1 MNKIFKLITSISFLF
16 FSINAAL
23 SEENFFNE
31 ALKMYQNEK
40 YEDARFM
47 LERNI
52 VFNPKD
58 AKSYLYLAK
67 IYNHEE
73 DQNKEEYNLETTL
86 LIEPNNEE
94 AILMLMKIAL
104 KKSNYSK
111 VNDLSQTFIKV
122 CKKLCDEN
130 NEIQKSLKNIEP
142 ATMSLDQNLN
152 KILIIDF
159 GSQFTQLI
167 ARRIRELGVFSEIV
181 SHKKIKIKHIDK
193 SIKGIILSGGPL
205 NVYEINKYSFDK
217 KIINLSIPIL
227 GICFGHQILSKLN
240 GGRVKQSKHR
250 EFGLANIYKKNE
262 SLLIKNFFNKQKSKK
277 VWMSHA
283 DQVSKLPKNFKVIAS
298 STNSKFAIVENK
310 LNKFYGIQFHPEVTH
325 TENGKKLI
333 SNFIFLICKIK
344 RNWSSKDQKIQLIKE
359 VKDQVGSEK
368 VICALS
374 GGVDSSVVAQLLNKA
389 IGKKLYCIFVNTG
402 LLRKNEEVQVVQTFK
417 KRLKINLIYVN
428 AEKEFLKKLHN
439 VSDPEKKRKIIGNLF
454 IKIFERYA
462 KKIKNVK
469 FLAQGTLY
477 PDLIESRSVTGSQ
490 TSKIKSH
497 HNVGG
502 LPKKMK
508 LKLVEPLKFLFKD
521 EVRKLGLEL
530 NLNKDIISRHPF
542 PGPGLAIRMP
552 GLITN
557 EKIKILKEADYYF
570 IQALRDHGLYHK
582 IWQAYAA
589 LLPVKTVG
597 VMGDNRTYE
606 YLCLLRA
613 ITSEDGMTADF
624 YEFKKSFM
632 ETISNKI
639 VNSIR
644 GINRVVYDITSKPP
658 STIELE

>member
-1 MNKIFKLITSISFLF
+1 
-16 FSINAAL
+16 
-23 SEENFFNE
+23 
-31 ALKMYQNEK
+31 
-40 YEDARFM
+40 
-47 LERNI
+47 
-52 VFNPKD
+52 
-58 AKSYLYLAK
+58 
-67 IYNHEE
+67 
-73 DQNKEEYNLETTL
+73 
-86 LIEPNNEE
+86 
-94 AILMLMKIAL
+94 
-104 KKSNYSK
+104 
-111 VNDLSQTFIKV
+111 
-122 CKKLCDEN
+122 
-130 NEIQKSLKNIEP
+130 
-142 ATMSLDQNLN
+142 MSLDKNLN

-167 ARRIRELGVFSEIV
+167 ARRVRELGVYSEII
-181 SHKKIKIKHIDK
+181 SHKKVKNKNINN

-205 NVYEINKYSFDK
+205 NVYQINKYSFDK
-217 KIINLSIPIL
+217 RIIENQIPVL

-240 GGRVKQSKHR
+240 GGKVKQSKNR
-250 EFGLANIYKKNE
+250 EFGLANIRKKRE
-262 SLLIKNFFNKQKSKK
+262 SILIKNFFNKKNINK

-283 DQVSKLPKNFKVIAS
+283 DQVSKLPKNFSVIAS
-298 STNSKFAIVENK
+298 SQNSKFAIIENK
-310 LNKFYGIQFHPEVTH
+310 KKNFYGVQFHPEVTH

-333 SNFIFLICKIK
+333 NNFIFLICKIQ
-344 RNWSSKDQKIQLIKE
+344 RNWSSKDQKIKLIKD
-359 VKDQVGSEK
+359 VRNLVGKNK

-402 LLRKNEEVQVVQTFK
+402 LLRKNEEIQVVKTFK
-417 KRLKINLIYVN
+417 KKLRINLIYVN
-428 AEKEFLKKLHN
+428 AEKEFLRKLNN
-439 VSDPEKKRKIIGNLF
+439 VSHPEKKRKIIGNLF

-462 KKIKNVK
+462 KRIKNVK

-477 PDLIESRSVTGSQ
+477 PDLIESKSVTGSQ

-502 LPKKMK
+502 LPKNMK

-530 NLNKDIISRHPF
+530 KLSKEIISRHPF

-552 GLITN
+552 GLISK
-557 EKIKILKEADYYF
+557 EKIKILKEADNYF
-570 IQALRDHGLYHK
+570 IQALRDHNLYDK

-624 YEFKKSFM
+624 YDFKKSFIQM
-632 ETISNKI
+632 ISNKI

-644 GINRVVYDITSKPP
+644 GINRVVYDVTSKPP

>member
-1 MNKIFKLITSISFLF
+1 
-16 FSINAAL
+16 
-23 SEENFFNE
+23 
-31 ALKMYQNEK
+31 
-40 YEDARFM
+40 
-47 LERNI
+47 
-52 VFNPKD
+52 
-58 AKSYLYLAK
+58 
-67 IYNHEE
+67 
-73 DQNKEEYNLETTL
+73 
-86 LIEPNNEE
+86 
-94 AILMLMKIAL
+94 
-104 KKSNYSK
+104 
-111 VNDLSQTFIKV
+111 
-122 CKKLCDEN
+122 
-130 NEIQKSLKNIEP
+130 
-142 ATMSLDQNLN
+142 MSLEQNLD

-167 ARRIRELGVFSEIV
+167 ARRIRELGVFSEII
-181 SHKKIKIKHIDK
+181 SHKKIKIKDLNK
-193 SIKGIILSGGPL
+193 SIRGIILSGGPL

-217 KIINLSIPIL
+217 KIINLDIPIL

-240 GGRVKQSKHR
+240 GGKVKQSKHR
-250 EFGLANIYKKNE
+250 EFGLANIYRKNE
-262 SLLIKNFFNKQKSKK
+262 SLLTKNFFNKKKLKK

-310 LNKFYGIQFHPEVTH
+310 QKKFYGIQFHPEVTH

-333 SNFIFLICKIK
+333 SNFIFLICRMK

-359 VKDQVGSEK
+359 VKNQVGSEK

-402 LLRKNEEVQVVQTFK
+402 LLRKDEELQVVRTFK

-477 PDLIESRSVTGSQ
+477 PDLIESKSVTGSQ

-502 LPKKMK
+502 LPKKMN
-508 LKLVEPLKFLFKD
+508 LQLVEPLKFLFKD

-530 NLNKDIISRHPF
+530 NLSQEIISRHPF

-552 GLITN
+552 GVITN

-606 YLCLLRA
+606 YMCLLRA

-632 ETISNKI
+632 QTVSNKI
-639 VNSIR
+639 INSIR
-644 GINRVVYDITSKPP
+644 GINRVVYDVTSKPP

>member
-1 MNKIFKLITSISFLF
+1 
-16 FSINAAL
+16 
-23 SEENFFNE
+23 
-31 ALKMYQNEK
+31 
-40 YEDARFM
+40 
-47 LERNI
+47 
-52 VFNPKD
+52 
-58 AKSYLYLAK
+58 
-67 IYNHEE
+67 
-73 DQNKEEYNLETTL
+73 
-86 LIEPNNEE
+86 
-94 AILMLMKIAL
+94 
-104 KKSNYSK
+104 
-111 VNDLSQTFIKV
+111 
-122 CKKLCDEN
+122 
-130 NEIQKSLKNIEP
+130 
-142 ATMSLDQNLN
+142 MSLDTNLD
-152 KILIIDF
+152 KVVIIDF

-181 SHKKIKIKHIDK
+181 SHKKIRTSDINQ
-193 SIKGIILSGGPL
+193 SVRGIILSGGPL
-205 NVYEINKYSFDK
+205 NVYQINKYSFDK
-217 KIINLSIPIL
+217 TILELNIPIL

-250 EFGLANIYKKNE
+250 EFGLANIFRKRDSLLTKNFYNMKKN
-262 SLLIKNFFNKQKSKK
+262 NK

-283 DQVSKLPKNFKVIAS
+283 DQVSKLPKNFQVVAS
-298 STNSKFAIVENK
+298 STNSKYAIVENK
-310 LNKFYGIQFHPEVTH
+310 SKKFYGVQFHPEVTH

-333 SNFIFLICKIK
+333 SNFVFLICKVK
-344 RNWSSKDQKIQLIKE
+344 KNWSSRDQKIKLINE
-359 VKDQVGSEK
+359 VRDQVGTHK

-374 GGVDSSVVAQLLNKA
+374 GGVDSSVVAQLLNKS

-402 LLRKNEEVQVVQTFK
+402 LLRKNEETQVVRTFK
-417 KRLKINLIYVN
+417 KRLKMNLIYVN
-428 AEKEFLKKLHN
+428 AEKEFLGKLKN

-477 PDLIESRSVTGSQ
+477 PDLIESKSVTGSQ

-502 LPKKMK
+502 LPKKMN

-530 NLNKDIISRHPF
+530 KLSKEIISRHPF

-552 GLITN
+552 GVITN

-570 IQALRDHGLYHK
+570 IQALREHGLYHK

-624 YEFKKSFM
+624 FEFRKSFM
-632 ETISNKI
+632 QTISNKI

-644 GINRVVYDITSKPP
+644 GINRVVYDVTSKPP

>member
-1 MNKIFKLITSISFLF
+1 
-16 FSINAAL
+16 
-23 SEENFFNE
+23 
-31 ALKMYQNEK
+31 
-40 YEDARFM
+40 
-47 LERNI
+47 
-52 VFNPKD
+52 
-58 AKSYLYLAK
+58 
-67 IYNHEE
+67 
-73 DQNKEEYNLETTL
+73 
-86 LIEPNNEE
+86 
-94 AILMLMKIAL
+94 
-104 KKSNYSK
+104 
-111 VNDLSQTFIKV
+111 
-122 CKKLCDEN
+122 
-130 NEIQKSLKNIEP
+130 
-142 ATMSLDQNLN
+142 MSLDKNLN

-167 ARRIRELGVFSEIV
+167 ARRIRESGVYSEII
-181 SHKKIKIKHIDK
+181 SHKKVKNKNIDN

-205 NVYEINKYSFDK
+205 NVYQINKYSFDK
-217 KIINLSIPIL
+217 RIIENQIPVL

-240 GGRVKQSKHR
+240 GGRVKQSKYR
-250 EFGLANIYKKNE
+250 EFGLANIRKKRE
-262 SLLIKNFFNKQKSKK
+262 SILIKNFFNKKNINK

-283 DQVSKLPKNFKVIAS
+283 DQVSKLPKNFNVIAS
-298 STNSKFAIVENK
+298 SQNSKFAIIENK
-310 LNKFYGIQFHPEVTH
+310 KKNFYGVQFHPEVTH

-333 SNFIFLICKIK
+333 NNFIFLICKIK
-344 RNWSSKDQKIQLIKE
+344 RNWSSKDQKIKLIKD
-359 VKDQVGSEK
+359 VQNLVGKNK

-389 IGKKLYCIFVNTG
+389 IGKKLFCIFVNTG
-402 LLRKNEEVQVVQTFK
+402 LLRKNEEIQVVKTFK
-417 KRLKINLIYVN
+417 KKLKINLIYVN
-428 AEKEFLKKLHN
+428 AENEFLRKLSN

-462 KKIKNVK
+462 KRIKNVK

-477 PDLIESRSVTGSQ
+477 PDLIESKSVTGSQ

-530 NLNKDIISRHPF
+530 KLSKEIISRHPF

-552 GLITN
+552 GIITK
-557 EKIKILKEADYYF
+557 EKIKILKEADNYF
-570 IQALRDHGLYHK
+570 IQALREHNLYNK

-624 YEFKKSFM
+624 YDFKKSFIQM
-632 ETISNKI
+632 ISNKI

-644 GINRVVYDITSKPP
+644 GVNRVVYDVTSKPP

>member
-1 MNKIFKLITSISFLF
+1 
-16 FSINAAL
+16 
-23 SEENFFNE
+23 
-31 ALKMYQNEK
+31 
-40 YEDARFM
+40 
-47 LERNI
+47 
-52 VFNPKD
+52 
-58 AKSYLYLAK
+58 
-67 IYNHEE
+67 
-73 DQNKEEYNLETTL
+73 
-86 LIEPNNEE
+86 
-94 AILMLMKIAL
+94 
-104 KKSNYSK
+104 
-111 VNDLSQTFIKV
+111 
-122 CKKLCDEN
+122 
-130 NEIQKSLKNIEP
+130 
-142 ATMSLDQNLN
+142 MSLDKSLN

-167 ARRIRELGVFSEIV
+167 ARRIRELGVFSEII
-181 SHKKIKIKHIDK
+181 SHKKIKNKNID
-193 SIKGIILSGGPL
+193 STIKGIILSGGPL
-205 NVYEINKYSFDK
+205 NVYQIGKYSFDK
-217 KIINLSIPIL
+217 KIIENNIPVL

-240 GGRVKQSKHR
+240 GGKVKQSKHR
-250 EFGLANIYKKNE
+250 EFGLAKIYKKND
-262 SLLIKNFFNKQKSKK
+262 SLLIKNFFNNKKSKE

-283 DQVSKLPKNFKVIAS
+283 DQVSRLPKNFKVIAS
-298 STNSKFAIVENK
+298 TLNSKFAMIENK
-310 LNKFYGIQFHPEVTH
+310 KKNYYGVQFHPEVTH
-325 TENGKKLI
+325 TENGKKLF
-333 SNFIFLICKIK
+333 SNFIFLICKVK
-344 RNWSSKDQKIQLIKE
+344 KNWSSKDQKMKLIKDI
-359 VKDQVGSEK
+359 KDKVGEDK

-389 IGKKLYCIFVNTG
+389 IGKNLFCIFVNTG
-402 LLRKNEEVQVVQTFK
+402 LLRKNEEIQVVETFK
-417 KRLKINLIYVN
+417 KKLKINLIYVDAGN
-428 AEKEFLKKLHN
+428 EFINKLAN

-462 KKIKNVK
+462 QKIKNVK

-508 LKLVEPLKFLFKD
+508 FKLVEPLKFLFKD

-530 NLNKDIISRHPF
+530 NLNKEIISRHPF

-552 GLITN
+552 GIITK
-557 EKIKILKEADYYF
+557 EKIKILKEADHYF
-570 IQALRDHGLYHK
+570 IKALRDHNLYHK

-624 YEFKKSFM
+624 YEFKKSFIQ
-632 ETISNKI
+632 EISNKI

-644 GINRVVYDITSKPP
+644 GINRVVYDVTSKPP